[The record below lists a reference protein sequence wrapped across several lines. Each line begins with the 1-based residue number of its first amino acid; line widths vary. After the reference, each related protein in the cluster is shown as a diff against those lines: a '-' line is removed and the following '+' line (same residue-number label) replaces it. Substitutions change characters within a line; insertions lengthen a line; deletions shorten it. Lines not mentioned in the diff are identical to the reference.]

1 MNRVSGWRF
10 LDMGRRLERGINTC
24 RMARTFAHDE
34 ATTDDL
40 DLLLD
45 LIDSQISYRA
55 RYLVGLAMVPVRDMV
70 VLDCFNPRSLAFQV
84 EAVKEHLKTL
94 PTLLGD
100 GILEEPLRLL
110 LPLCTDLE
118 TSEAAYL
125 TVENIRLF
133 ERTLL
138 YLSGAIADRF
148 FLQGATA
155 IPTIKLASMG

>member
-1 MNRVSGWRF
+1 MNRVAGWCF

-24 RMARTFAHDE
+24 RMARTFAHDA
-34 ATTDDL
+34 ATSDDL

-55 RYLVGLAMVPVRDMV
+55 CYLVGLAMVPVRDMV

-84 EAVKEHLKTL
+84 ETIKGHLKTL

-100 GILEEPLRLL
+100 GLIEEPLRLL

-118 TSEAAYL
+118 TSAAAYL
-125 TVENIRLF
+125 TVEKIRLF
-133 ERTLL
+133 ERTLM
-138 YLSGAIADRF
+138 YLSGAIADRY

-155 IPTIKLASMG
+155 VPTVKLAGRG